1 MDPDKIA
8 WITGVI
14 VIILSAL
21 MEHLSKTIKP
31 WTLIFKWIGKAINAE
46 TLEKLDA
53 LDKRIGKLEQ
63 ADIKQENLR
72 QESEAKEARRRIIMF
87 ADELRRNINHS
98 PEAFDNILDDVSY
111 YKNYCREHP
120 EFKNEKAV
128 RSISIIDGNYD
139 KCMHEDNFL

>member
-21 MEHLSKTIKP
+21 MEHLSKNIKP
-31 WTLIFKWIGKAINAE
+31 WTFIFQWIGKAINKE
-46 TLEKLDA
+46 TLEKLDV
-53 LDKRIGKLEQ
+53 LDKRIRKLEE
-63 ADIKQENLR
+63 ADINQEKLR

-120 EFKNEKAV
+120 TFKNEKAV
-128 RSISIIDGNYD
+128 RSISIIDESYD